1 MAKTPATEVPVMEFR
16 LRLSWY
22 GSFWN
27 TGGTWFL
34 STVTRRTPV
43 LLDREGTPRSKARRG
58 TWDTKWQTGQ
68 FPVQCRTVEGLMWL
82 PRAAFLLWVKE
93 RKHNVCLSFVGNIG
107 VNIGVSHNVYIIIP
121 AVQHTYQQRQQK
133 MSEPADHGTTHCTLT
148 TEAEK

>member
-1 MAKTPATEVPVMEFR
+1 MEFR

-68 FPVQCRTVEGLMWL
+68 FPVQCRIVVGL
-82 PRAAFLLWVKE
+82 
-93 RKHNVCLSFVGNIG
+93 NVASSRGLSFVGEREK
-107 VNIGVSHNVYIIIP
+107 
-121 AVQHTYQQRQQK
+121 TQRVFILCGKYRGFQVK
-133 MSEPADHGTTHCTLT
+133 FRRVVF
-148 TEAEK
+148 